1 MIQIRDW
8 IQYPFS
14 TFPALRGKLLL
25 FTFTEKVMDEFH
37 EGFGRG
43 RPRDKG
49 QGLYYGTDPDLN
61 PG

>member
-14 TFPALRGKLLL
+14 TFPALRGN
-25 FTFTEKVMDEFH
+25 EKVMDEFH